1 MRPAVA
7 SRPTRV
13 DTLPGMI
20 RREFLTALP
29 ALLLGGCRKNGAPR
43 KRRLSIAAGLTG
55 GVYYVY
61 GGGLAKVAS
70 ESVPGLE
77 VTAEATSG
85 SIDNLK
91 FIHAGKADIGF
102 TLSDTLDDAI
112 KGQGA
117 FRELGPLRL
126 RSLAVLYANLTQVV
140 AFEGSGIRSLG
151 DLKGR
156 VVSVGAP
163 GSGTETIALRVLE
176 TAGIDPQSGIR
187 RQGLGVSTSADALK
201 DGKLD
206 AFFWSSGVPAG
217 ALLDL
222 AATPGKK
229 MTLLENA
236 STLPELRRRYGALY
250 DSGTIP
256 KATYPGLEADVA
268 VVAVANVLAVSETLD
283 ESLAYELTRALFAK
297 QKELAAI
304 HPEAGRLS
312 LASAV
317 LGSPAPFHPGAIRY
331 YKEQGAWPQ

>member
-1 MRPAVA
+1 
-7 SRPTRV
+7 
-13 DTLPGMI
+13 MI
-20 RREFLTALP
+20 RRQFLTALP
-29 ALLLGGCRKNGAPR
+29 PLLLASCGKNRAPR

-61 GGGLAKVAS
+61 GGGIAKVVS

-102 TLSDTLDDAI
+102 TLADTLDDAI

-117 FRELGPLRL
+117 FRETGPLKI
-126 RSLAVLYANLTQVV
+126 RSLAVLYPNLTQLV
-140 AFEGSGIRSLG
+140 AFAGSGIRALG
-151 DLKGR
+151 DLKGK
-156 VVSVGAP
+156 VVSVGAA
-163 GSGTETIALRVLE
+163 GSGTETIAVRILE
-176 TAGIDPQSGIR
+176 AAGIDPQSGIR

-222 AATPGKK
+222 AATPGKQ

-236 STLPELRRRYGALY
+236 STLPELQRRFGALY
-250 DSGTIP
+250 TAGTIP
-256 KATYPGLEADVA
+256 KATYPGLAGDVP
-268 VVAVANVLAVSETLD
+268 VVAVANALAVSEALD
-283 ESLAYELTRALFAK
+283 ETLAYELTRTLFAK
-297 QKELAAI
+297 QTELTAI

-317 LGSPAPFHPGAIRY
+317 AGSPAPFHPGAIRFY
-331 YKEQGAWPQ
+331 REKGAWPQ